1 MISTVSRAHWWT
13 SYATT
18 WRPEWL
24 PMFCVTAV
32 VLGGALFARASLIEP
47 VADNLDEPLA
57 IASCSYTYDSHKDRL
72 GYGPRTGA
80 RAEDAGGPSDP
91 ASFPR

>member
-1 MISTVSRAHWWT
+1 MISTVSRAHCST

-18 WRPEWL
+18 RRHKWL

-32 VLGGALFARASLIEP
+32 VLGGALYARASLIEP
-47 VADNLDEPLA
+47 PADNLDEPLA
-57 IASCSYTYDSHKDRL
+57 IASCGYTYDSHEDLR

-80 RAEDAGGPSDP
+80 GAEDAGGPSDP